1 MKNIFIQEKLIR
13 QFTAWLVFAAFEQP
27 GLVMSKAPST
37 RAIFMWQFSM
47 WQFLFA
53 RVDDEK

>member
-1 MKNIFIQEKLIR
+1 LLSNLHVKGSKFEKYLNTAKLKSSHSKKLI
-13 QFTAWLVFAAFEQP
+13 
-27 GLVMSKAPST
+27 KAPST

-47 WQFLFA
+47 LQFLFG

>member
-1 MKNIFIQEKLIR
+1 METHAGEYHYKEIIS
-13 QFTAWLVFAAFEQP
+13 FALEI
-27 GLVMSKAPST
+27 KAPST

-47 WQFLFA
+47 LQFLFA